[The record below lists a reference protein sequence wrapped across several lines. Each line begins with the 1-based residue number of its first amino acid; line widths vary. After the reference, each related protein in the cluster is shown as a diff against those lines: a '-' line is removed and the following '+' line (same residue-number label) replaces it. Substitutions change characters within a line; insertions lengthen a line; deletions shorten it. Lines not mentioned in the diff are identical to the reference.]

1 METTR
6 TSETMHR
13 THDAGTLRRS
23 DAGTRATLV
32 GWVHRRRDLGGLI
45 FIDLRDRSGIV
56 QLVVTPE
63 AKEAFRVA
71 ETLRSEYVIAVRG
84 TVKAR
89 APETVNPKLSTG
101 DVEVAVEAIEVLN
114 TAKTLPFGLA
124 DDAPVDEALRLKY
137 RYLDLRRPALQETLR
152 LRHEVTR
159 IVRDVL
165 SRHGFLEVETP
176 ILSKSTPEGARDFLV
191 PSRLRPGTFYAL
203 PQSPQ
208 LYKQLL
214 MVAGVERYFQ
224 IARCFRDED
233 LRADRQPEFTQ
244 IDIEMSFMSLPEFQA
259 IVEEMIA
266 EVFEKTRGIRLER
279 PFPRLSYDE
288 AMDRY
293 GTDKPDLRYGLEI
306 VDVGEIFRE
315 TELQVFRRALALG
328 GVVRAIRADGAAA
341 LSRKDIAA
349 LEAEAKAHGAQ
360 GLAWLKLEADGAS
373 GSIARF
379 VPEPVLAAL
388 RAKTGAEP
396 GDVLFFVADR
406 REVARAALGAVRRLL
421 AERLGRVPDG
431 AFRILWVTDFPL
443 LEYDPDEKRYV
454 ALHHPFTRPKAE
466 DWDKLETEPLQVR
479 AESYDLVLNGYEIGG
494 GSLRIYR
501 KEDQLRLFRRLGLDE
516 AEVAEKFGFFL
527 EALEYGAPPH
537 GGIALGLDRIVA
549 LLAGRS
555 NIRDVIAFPKTQS
568 GADLMME
575 APSRVRP
582 EQLAELG
589 ITVRA
594 LQG

>member
-1 METTR
+1 
-6 TSETMHR
+6 MHR

-137 RYLDLRRPALQETLR
+137 RYLDLRRPALQEALR

-306 VDVGEIFRE
+306 VDVGEVFRE
-315 TELQVFRRALALG
+315 TEFQVFRRALASG

>member
-137 RYLDLRRPALQETLR
+137 RYLDLRRPALQEALR

-315 TELQVFRRALALG
+315 TELQVFRRALASG

>member
-1 METTR
+1 
-6 TSETMHR
+6 MHR

-23 DAGTRATLV
+23 DVGARATLV

-137 RYLDLRRPALQETLR
+137 RYLDLRRPALQEALR

-191 PSRLRPGTFYAL
+191 PSRLRPGAFYAL

-208 LYKQLL
+208 IYKQLL

-315 TELQVFRRALALG
+315 TEFQVFRRALASG

-589 ITVRA
+589 ITVRG

>member
-1 METTR
+1 
-6 TSETMHR
+6 MHR
-13 THDAGTLRRS
+13 THDAGTLRLS
-23 DAGTRATLV
+23 DAGARATLV

-124 DDAPVDEALRLKY
+124 DDASVDEALRLKY
-137 RYLDLRRPALQETLR
+137 RYLDLRRPALQEALR

-208 LYKQLL
+208 IYKQLL

-306 VDVGEIFRE
+306 VDVGEVFRE
-315 TELQVFRRALALG
+315 TEFQVFRRALASG

-379 VPEPVLAAL
+379 VPEPALAAL

-466 DWDKLETEPLQVR
+466 DWDKLETEPLAVR

>member
-1 METTR
+1 
-6 TSETMHR
+6 MHR

-137 RYLDLRRPALQETLR
+137 RYLDLRRPALQEALR

-315 TELQVFRRALALG
+315 TELQVFRRALASG